1 MRSNIFFKLVILLCI
16 VSCTKPEP
24 SITPFILPTPSFDG
38 VSNEDFVFDKNVSLH
53 TDFELR
59 SAANFA
65 NDFFEEKLGY
75 KLPYDSKPNGN
86 LLQFIFDE
94 SIENEEGYELKVD
107 ISLITIK
114 AKTAKGAFYAFQSLR
129 QFFPATVE
137 NKTFPHKTI
146 LLKCA
151 LIKDAPRFVYRGMH
165 LDVSRHFFSVEFIK
179 KYIDMM
185 AMLKMNTF
193 HWHLT
198 DDQGWRIE
206 IKQYP
211 ELQKVAAY
219 RDETLIGHYNEE
231 PQQFDGKKY
240 GGFYTQEEVAAIVKY
255 ATERF
260 VTVIPEI
267 EMPGHSQAAIAAY
280 PNLGCTGKPTKVA
293 TKWGVFE
300 DIYCPTAE
308 TFTFLENV
316 LDEVMPLFPGKYIH
330 IGGDEAPKTRWK
342 ACEHCQALIKKEK
355 LKDEYG
361 LQSYFIARIEKYIN
375 SKGKQIIGWD
385 EILEGGLAPNATV
398 MSWRGTE
405 GAVEAAK
412 AGHNVILTPTSHA
425 YFDYYQSD
433 NDAEPLAIGGYLPL
447 EKVYNFNPIPK
458 ELNEEEAK
466 HVLGAQGNLW
476 TEYISTSEQAEYM
489 VFPRIIAMAEVVWS
503 NPTKRDY
510 QQKDYQH
517 FTYRLSLF
525 HKRLDAQNVNYANH
539 LYEIEGEIT
548 KQNEQLVF
556 DLQTTIKD
564 KTIRYTTDESSP
576 TITSEVYNGT
586 LPIEGST
593 VLKAAVFNE
602 KEKLGRD
609 FTLTFNNHKAV
620 GATITLDPTP
630 SKAYPGSGKEG
641 LINGVSGSS
650 KRYGDKEW
658 LGFSGKDVTIKIDLG
673 KPTTISSISTR
684 FYNASGQWIHAPEE
698 IGFSFIN
705 DEDGRTLNRIALIS
719 KSDATLIP
727 YTLQIEELTTQYIEI
742 FIPNYGVIPDGLQGA
757 GHKAW
762 TFLDEIVVK

>member
-16 VSCTKPEP
+16 VSCAKPEP

-53 TDFELR
+53 TDFDLR

-94 SIENEEGYELKVD
+94 NIENEEGYELKVD
-107 ISLITIK
+107 TSLITIK

-137 NKTFPHKTI
+137 NKTFPHETI

-151 LIKDAPRFVYRGMH
+151 FIKDAPRFVYRGMH

-179 KYIDMM
+179 KYIDLM
-185 AMLKMNTF
+185 AQLKMNTF

-211 ELQKVAAY
+211 ELQKVAAF
-219 RDETLIGHYNEE
+219 RNETLIGHYNDA
-231 PQQFDGKKY
+231 PQQFDGKRY
-240 GGFYTQEEVAAIVKY
+240 GGFYTQKEVKEIVTY
-255 ATERF
+255 ASERF
-260 VTVIPEI
+260 ITIIPEI

-280 PNLGCTGKPTKVA
+280 PKLGCTGEQTEVA

-300 DIYCPTAE
+300 DIYCPKEA

-342 ACEHCQALIKKEK
+342 ACEHCQALIKKEN
-355 LKDEYG
+355 LKDEHG
-361 LQSYFIARIEKYIN
+361 LQSYFITRVEKYIN
-375 SKGKQIIGWD
+375 SKGKNIIGWD

-398 MSWRGTE
+398 MSWRGTK

-433 NDAEPLAIGGYLPL
+433 GEGEPLAIGGYLPL
-447 EKVYNFNPIPK
+447 EKVYSFNPIPK
-458 ELNEEEAK
+458 ELSKEEAK
-466 HVLGAQGNLW
+466 YVLGAQGNLW
-476 TEYISTSEQAEYM
+476 TEYIPTSEQAEYM
-489 VFPRIIAMAEVVWS
+489 AFPRMIAMAEVVWS
-503 NPTKRDY
+503 NSNSENY
-510 QQKDYQH
+510 EE
-517 FTYRLSLF
+517 FAYRLSLF
-525 HKRLDAQNVNYANH
+525 HKRLDALNVNYANH
-539 LYEIEGEIT
+539 LYEIESEVA
-548 KQNEQLVF
+548 KHNEQLVF
-556 DLQTTIKD
+556 DLRTTLKYN
-564 KTIRYTTDESSP
+564 TIRYTTDESSP
-576 TITSEVYNGT
+576 NLASKEYINNV
-586 LPIEGST
+586 PIEGST
-593 VLKAAVFNE
+593 VLKAAVFND

-609 FTLTFNNHKAV
+609 FTLVYNNHKAV
-620 GATITLDPTP
+620 GATITLDPAP
-630 SKAYPGSGKEG
+630 HKAYPGSGKEG
-641 LINGVSGSS
+641 LINGISGSNS
-650 KRYGDKEW
+650 RYGDKEW
-658 LGFSGKDVTIKIDLG
+658 LGFWGKDVTIKIDLG
-673 KPTTISSISTR
+673 KPTKISSISTR
-684 FYNASGQWIHAPEE
+684 FYNANGQWIYAPKE
-698 IGFSFIN
+698 IGISYVN
-705 DEDGRTLNRIALIS
+705 DEDGRTLHQINQVS
-719 KSDATLIP
+719 TSEATLIP
-727 YTLQIEELTTQYIEI
+727 HTFQIEEITTQYIEI
-742 FIPNYGVIPDGLQGA
+742 FIPNYGTIPDGLQGT
-757 GHKAW
+757 GNMAW
-762 TFLDEIVVK
+762 TFIDEIVVK